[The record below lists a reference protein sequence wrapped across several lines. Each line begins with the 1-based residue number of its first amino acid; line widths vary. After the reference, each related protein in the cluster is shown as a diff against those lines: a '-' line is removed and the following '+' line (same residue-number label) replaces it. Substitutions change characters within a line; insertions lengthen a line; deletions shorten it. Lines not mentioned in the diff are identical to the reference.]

1 VGWGLVGPRGKK
13 EKRKR
18 QAGLGWKE
26 GMGEGLFWFFF
37 FSFISFSIF
46 YSKPF
51 QNFQKKL
58 LTTQSIKNPCI
69 QHDAQSLG
77 ISKLINYHFIY

>member
-1 VGWGLVGPRGKK
+1 LGCAVKERKK
-13 EKRKR
+13 QG
-18 QAGLGWKE
+18 QAGLGWK
-26 GMGEGLFWFFF
+26 GLGEGWSDYFFF
-37 FSFISFSIF
+37 NPFSFISFSNF

-51 QNFQKKL
+51 QNFQKKKL
-58 LTTQSIKNPCI
+58 LTTQSIKNPCF